1 MDLGNFVTDKVEN
14 MEEAFSA
21 CKKLKF
27 LDIRQFSSNKLENK
41 KDMFKDIAENGTIY
55 FNSKIFEVELFNNT
69 NIENWDKHDL
79 SKIL

>member
-14 MEEAFSA
+14 MEEAFSM